1 MGGNAMRLGSV
12 ADSFPSRG
20 RVVVVLPH
28 TVVRELDGI
37 KEDKERARG
46 VYARRALRLLRDAL
60 ASRAP
65 WLRAQGAHEK
75 AEVTGSSS
83 SISSGGGGGS
93 GIQRLS
99 ADDAVLSCCLY
110 YHQFVAPGAVV
121 LLTGDIALQVK
132 ALMEGV
138 TMVHKASAFV
148 AERVGFAL
156 AAAK

>member
-1 MGGNAMRLGSV
+1 MP
-12 ADSFPSRG
+12 FPCITTHPPTH
-20 RVVVVLPH
+20 PH
-28 TVVRELDGI
+28 PAVVRELDGI
-37 KEDKERARG
+37 KEDKERERG

-75 AEVTGSSS
+75 AHVHG
-83 SISSGGGGGS
+83 ISSGSGGGGGGGS
-93 GIQRLS
+93 GGSSQRLS
-99 ADDAVLSCCLY
+99 ADDEVLSCCLY

-156 AAAK
+156 AAAR

>member
-37 KEDKERARG
+37 KDEDKERARG

-121 LLTGDIALQVK
+121 LLTGDIALQVRHLWK
-132 ALMEGV
+132 E
-138 TMVHKASAFV
+138 
-148 AERVGFAL
+148 
-156 AAAK
+156 

>member
-1 MGGNAMRLGSV
+1 MQVTNLPLP
-12 ADSFPSRG
+12 FPPPRPG
-20 RVVVVLPH
+20 PA
-28 TVVRELDGI
+28 VVRELDGI

-60 ASRAP
+60 TSRAP

-83 SISSGGGGGS
+83 IGSSSGGS
-93 GIQRLS
+93 GACGQRLS

-156 AAAK
+156 AAAR